1 MVIRQSEFAQLQLT
15 QQLNELMDAISHI
28 FLGKLPVNLLSPT
41 TMHNIS
47 QTVSFHLPECYELL
61 AGTRA
66 ENAHLYYDLV
76 KVAVIGDGVI
86 GIFH

>member
-1 MVIRQSEFAQLQLT
+1 
-15 QQLNELMDAISHI
+15 MDAISYI
-28 FLGKLPVNLLSPT
+28 FLGKLPVNLLSPV

-47 QTVSFHLPECYELL
+47 RNVLFHLPECYEFL

-86 GIFH
+86 GIFHLHNPSGRTMALGSTQTLT